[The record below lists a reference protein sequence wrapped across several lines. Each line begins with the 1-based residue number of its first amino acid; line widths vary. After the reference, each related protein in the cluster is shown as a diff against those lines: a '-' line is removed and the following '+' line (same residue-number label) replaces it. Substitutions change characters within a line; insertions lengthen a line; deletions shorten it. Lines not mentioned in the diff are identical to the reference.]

1 MAAQNTLP
9 ATQTD
14 HEIKLEQ
21 EGSDTS
27 IPMQG
32 GVVRMPRP
40 LVRRR
45 LVTVEGIDVPAV
57 SSWIAGQVDGA
68 EPPFTFDLIPGG
80 NSNLTY
86 RVRGKGEAEL
96 ALRRPPLGSILESAH
111 DMAREFRVIS
121 ALQETGVPVPAALG
135 LCSDPEVNGAPF
147 YVMGFV
153 DGLVL
158 HDRDSGRRIPL
169 SERPDVGRSVV
180 DVLARLHSLEP
191 DEIGLGD
198 LGRREGYLSRQLH
211 RWARQFE
218 ASKQREL
225 PIMDRV
231 RALLQKRVPRQERAA
246 VVHGDYRLGN
256 LIVGGGEVRAVVD
269 WELCTLG
276 DPLADLGYL
285 ANDWIAPGEPSLW
298 RSSAIQAGG
307 FQDRGEMI
315 AQYSE
320 LSSVDVSK
328 IGYYQAFQSWRLAAI
343 LEGVYSRYL
352 HGAMANIAG
361 VDLDDLAR
369 SVERLADHA
378 MEQLES

>member
-1 MAAQNTLP
+1 M
-9 ATQTD
+9 
-14 HEIKLEQ
+14 
-21 EGSDTS
+21 
-27 IPMQG
+27 
-32 GVVRMPRP
+32 
-40 LVRRR
+40 
-45 LVTVEGIDVPAV
+45 TVAGIDEPAV
-57 SSWIAGQVDGA
+57 SSWIAGRVDGA

-86 RVRGKGEAEL
+86 RVQGRGDADL
-96 ALRRPPLGSILESAH
+96 ALRRPPLGNILESAH

-121 ALQETGVPVPAALG
+121 ALHGTGVPVPRALG
-135 LCSDPEVNGAPF
+135 LCTDTEVNGAPF
-147 YVMGFV
+147 YVMDFV

-158 HDRDSGRRIPL
+158 HDRGAGERIPA
-169 SERPDVGRSVV
+169 SRRPPVGRSVIE
-180 DVLARLHSLEP
+180 VLATLHSLDP

-198 LGRREGYLSRQLH
+198 LGRREGYLERQLH
-211 RWARQFE
+211 RWTRQFE

-231 RALLQKRVPRQERAA
+231 RTLLQDGVPRQERAG

-256 LIVGGGEVRAVVD
+256 LIVAGGRVRAVVD

-285 ANDWIAPGEPSLW
+285 ANDWIAPGEPTLW

-307 FQDRGEMI
+307 FQNRRRLIEEY
-315 AQYSE
+315 AE
-320 LSSVDVSK
+320 LSTLDVSR

-361 VDLDDLAR
+361 VDLEGLAR

-378 MEQLES
+378 LEQLES

>member
-1 MAAQNTLP
+1 M
-9 ATQTD
+9 
-14 HEIKLEQ
+14 
-21 EGSDTS
+21 
-27 IPMQG
+27 
-32 GVVRMPRP
+32 
-40 LVRRR
+40 
-45 LVTVEGIDVPAV
+45 TVAGIDEPAV
-57 SSWIAGQVDGA
+57 SSWMANRIEGA
-68 EPPFTFDLIPGG
+68 HPPFAFHLIPGG

-86 RVRGKGEAEL
+86 RVQGVGEADL
-96 ALRRPPLGSILESAH
+96 ALRRPPLGNILESAH

-121 ALQETGVPVPAALG
+121 ALQGTGVPVPTALG
-135 LCSDPEVNGAPF
+135 LCSDPGVNGAPF

-153 DGLVL
+153 DGTVL
-158 HDRDSGRRIPL
+158 HDLEAGQQIPADRRGG
-169 SERPDVGRSVV
+169 VGRSVV
-180 DVLARLHSLEP
+180 EVLATLHSLDP

-198 LGRREGYLSRQLH
+198 LGRREGYLERQLH
-211 RWARQFE
+211 RWTRQFK

-231 RALLQKRVPRQERAA
+231 RALLQRGVPRQERAG

-256 LIVGGGEVRAVVD
+256 LIVGGDRVRAVVD

-285 ANDWIAPGEPSLW
+285 ANDWIEPGEPTLW

-307 FQDRGEMI
+307 FPDRRQMI
-315 AQYSE
+315 AQYAE
-320 LSSVDVSK
+320 LSRVDVSR

-352 HGAMANIAG
+352 HGAMANISG

-378 MEQLES
+378 LEQLES

>member
-1 MAAQNTLP
+1 MVA
-9 ATQTD
+9 
-14 HEIKLEQ
+14 
-21 EGSDTS
+21 
-27 IPMQG
+27 
-32 GVVRMPRP
+32 
-40 LVRRR
+40 
-45 LVTVEGIDVPAV
+45 GIEEAAV
-57 SSWIAGQVDGA
+57 SSWLAGRVEGA

-86 RVRGKGEAEL
+86 RVRGKGEADL
-96 ALRRPPLGSILESAH
+96 ALRRPPLGNILESAH

-121 ALQETGVPVPAALG
+121 ALQGTGVPVPSALG

-158 HDRDSGRRIPL
+158 HDRDAGERIPP
-169 SERPDVGRSVV
+169 SERPGVGQSVV
-180 DVLARLHSLEP
+180 DVLATLHSLDP

-198 LGRREGYLSRQLH
+198 LGRREGYLERQLH
-211 RWARQFE
+211 RWTRQFE

-231 RALLQKRVPRQERAA
+231 RTLLQSGVPRQRQAG

-256 LIVGGGEVRAVVD
+256 LIVDRGRVRAVVD

-285 ANDWIAPGEPSLW
+285 VNDWIAPGEPTLW

-307 FQDRGEMI
+307 FPDRREMI
-315 AQYSE
+315 ARYAEFST
-320 LSSVDVSK
+320 VDVSQ

-361 VDLDDLAR
+361 VDLDDLAG

-378 MEQLES
+378 LEQLEA